1 MTITFPVTIPT
12 GREADIATLTISA
25 IDVVGRSMSPFTKA
39 SQSFEHPGKLWQMV
53 VELNPLSRA
62 AAQPWVAFLTS
73 LRGRYGTFT
82 MGDPSAATPRGPAGG
97 TPRVSTSSQTGLTL
111 VTYGWTGSATG
122 VLLAGDYVQLND
134 GASPRLYKN
143 IADVNTTSGGVA
155 TLDLWPTLRSP
166 PNSGATIIV
175 NSCVSVWQLT
185 DNGMNVAISGPG
197 IHQISFSAEEALS
210 V

>member
-12 GREADIATLTISA
+12 GREADIASISISA
-25 IDVVGRSMSPFTKA
+25 IDVVGRSASPFTLEA
-39 SQSFEHPGKLWQMV
+39 QTYEHQGKLWQLV

-82 MGDPSAATPRGPAGG
+82 MGDPSAATPRGSAGG
-97 TPRVSTSSQTGLTL
+97 APKVKTGSQSGLTL
-111 VTYGWTGSATG
+111 STYGWTSSATG
-122 VLLAGDYVQLND
+122 VLLAGDYVEVYD
-134 GASPRLYKN
+134 GGNPRLYKN
-143 IADVNTTSGGVA
+143 LADVNTTSGGVA
-155 TLDLWPTLRSP
+155 TLDLWPTLRSA
-166 PNSGATIIV
+166 PNSGATITV

-185 DNGMNVAISGPG
+185 DNAVQVAISGPG
-197 IHQISFSAEEALS
+197 IHRISFSAEEALR

>member
-12 GREADIATLTISA
+12 GREVDIASISIAA
-25 IDVVGRSMSPFTKA
+25 IDVVGRSSSPFTLE
-39 SQSFEHPGKLWQMV
+39 SQTYEHPGKLWQLV

-62 AAQPWVAFLTS
+62 AAQPWIAFLAS

-97 TPRVSTSSQTGLTL
+97 TPLVRTASQSGLTL
-111 VTYGWTGSATG
+111 STYGWTGSATG
-122 VLLAGDYVQLND
+122 VLLAGDYIQVND
-134 GASPRLYKN
+134 GAYPRMYRNL
-143 IADVNTTSGGVA
+143 VNVDTTSGGVA
-155 TLDLWPTLRSP
+155 TLDLWPTLRSSP
-166 PNSGATIIV
+166 SSGAAITV

-185 DNGMNVAISGPG
+185 DNGVQVAISGPG
-197 IHQISFSAEEALS
+197 IHNISFSAEEALR